1 MAKIGTMELVVIL
14 LVALFAIGPERL
26 PKAARALGRAVHD
39 CRKYM
44 DEAGREL
51 KQTEQD
57 LSQVKNEVQ
66 NVTDRSVSQVVE
78 KEEISNG

>member
-26 PKAARALGRAVHD
+26 PKAARALGRAVRD

-66 NVTDRSVSQVVE
+66 NITDRSVSQVVE